1 KKIAYK
7 AGWVHP
13 GRKLELTEEL
23 VKSLL
28 FLDEKPALQI
38 LRQLKEPRDRL
49 QSIGYGELKNRSLVV
64 PLSLTCVE
72 ETLSVS
78 VPKVSVQVSSA
89 LIDCGASKFG
99 YMHVDFASKHNL
111 PTIPLPHPI
120 GVYNADGSLNCGGSI
135 THVSRLRMT
144 IGDHSEILTFR
155 LTNTG
160 S

>member
-1 KKIAYK
+1 
-7 AGWVHP
+7 
-13 GRKLELTEEL
+13 
-23 VKSLL
+23 
-28 FLDEKPALQI
+28 
-38 LRQLKEPRDRL
+38 
-49 QSIGYGELKNRSLVV
+49 
-64 PLSLTCVE
+64 
-72 ETLSVS
+72 
-78 VPKVSVQVSSA
+78 

-99 YMHVDFASKHNL
+99 YMHADFASKHNL

-160 S
+160 SSDVILGLDWLHFHNPLVDW